1 MERGDDMWYVSRW
14 FDEVLT
20 LSSEKRD
27 PPHLKRKRTDGTS
40 NVFYLTVKLCGEKE
54 EDEED
59 SNGMEDIT
67 SDLKETERGK
77 YSCTWPINNVESNKH
92 KHFSK
97 RWKGIKKIQHIG
109 ANERIFY
116 TFLQILCHKF
126 Q

>member
-14 FDEVLT
+14 LDEVLT

-92 KHFSK
+92 KHLSLGQSVIDHGWFKSLMLVLYYV
-97 RWKGIKKIQHIG
+97 RLG
-109 ANERIFY
+109 
-116 TFLQILCHKF
+116 
-126 Q
+126 